1 MCVKRHILSQAQY
14 KFTIYIEQIVL
25 MMFGLV
31 EIIKS

>member
-1 MCVKRHILSQAQY
+1 MWKRHILSHAQY
-14 KFTIYIEQIVL
+14 KITLHSEQIVL